1 MITNNLNILLVE
13 DNKIS
18 QVVASTLLR
27 KWGMGVT
34 VANDGMEAL
43 LLVKAR
49 NFNLIL
55 MDLQMPI
62 MDGYEAVHTIRSFD
76 DAYFKTVPIIAFS
89 ASSMVDT
96 REKAMIFGMTDCI
109 QKPLCVEELKQKI
122 DTYAVYY
129 GTRIG
134 SSLPLTINFDL
145 HTDGDPAFKR
155 DLLILLIDNIRELKQ
170 SLQTSLKTNNAEAF
184 LKACNK
190 VSTSIDILNS
200 RDLMET
206 IKSLRAHFMNQAVVS
221 LKEKITLF
229 DNLCD
234 YLVRALQNEIRQ
246 EYHRA

>member
-1 MITNNLNILLVE
+1 MNANNLNILLAE

-18 QVVASTLLR
+18 QVVARTLLR
-27 KWGMGVT
+27 KWGMDVT

-89 ASSMVDT
+89 ASSTVDS
-96 REKAMIFGMTDCI
+96 REKAMVFGMTDCI
-109 QKPLCVEELKQKI
+109 QKPFSAEELKQKI

-129 GTRIG
+129 GMRIG
-134 SSLPLTINFDL
+134 NSLPLAKNFDL
-145 HTDGDPAFKR
+145 HTDGDSTFKR
-155 DLLILLIDNIRELKQ
+155 ELLISLIENIRELKQ
-170 SLQTSLKTNNAEAF
+170 SLQISLKTNNSEVF
-184 LKACNK
+184 LKTCNK

-206 IKSLRAHFMNQAVVS
+206 IKSLTAHFMNQAVVS
-221 LKEKITLF
+221 LKEKIILF

-234 YLVRALQNEIRQ
+234 YLVRTLQHEIRQ
-246 EYHRA
+246 EYQ